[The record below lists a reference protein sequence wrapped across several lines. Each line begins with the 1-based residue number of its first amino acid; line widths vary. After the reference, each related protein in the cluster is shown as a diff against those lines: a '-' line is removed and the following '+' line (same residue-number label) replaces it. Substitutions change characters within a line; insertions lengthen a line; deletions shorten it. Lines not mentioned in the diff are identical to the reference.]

1 MNIPRSTQ
9 FRALQLHRMPPC
21 ESWSLSSDTV
31 KLWEE
36 MWIRRSVSAL
46 NTQFGIYLQCH
57 KNKDGSLTIWH
68 NPEPKPVQRKSA
80 AFDKL
85 VWLREKLE
93 GYRRQKDEAA
103 NPNAYLTEMLATQ
116 EQIDAT
122 LIELQYNEG
131 EPRKLRGNAV
141 HQPLSVI
148 LEFYGLT
155 EAIWKSLP
163 KRLQLQKKIQA
174 EVAIKNRRR
183 AEEAK

>member
-9 FRALQLHRMPPC
+9 FVALQLHKMSPTYHIIISKDMLEAWGEGWTRI
-21 ESWSLSSDTV
+21 TV
-31 KLWEE
+31 S
-36 MWIRRSVSAL
+36 RL
-46 NTQFGIYLQCH
+46 NTQFSIYLQCH

-93 GYRRQKDEAA
+93 GYRLQKAEAKD
-103 NPNAYLTEMLATQ
+103 PNAYLAEMLATQ

-122 LIELQYNEG
+122 LIDLQYNEG
-131 EPRKLRGNAV
+131 DPRKLRGNAV
-141 HQPLSVI
+141 HQPLPVI

-155 EAIWKSLP
+155 EAIWKALP